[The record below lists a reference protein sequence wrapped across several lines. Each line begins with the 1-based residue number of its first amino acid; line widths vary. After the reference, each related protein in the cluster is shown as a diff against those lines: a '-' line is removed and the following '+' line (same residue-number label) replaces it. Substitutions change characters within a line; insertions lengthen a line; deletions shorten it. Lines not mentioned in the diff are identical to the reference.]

1 MTLNFAILVT
11 LATLVTLVIPITLV
25 TMVHKY
31 YIAQCTSLLAPS
43 GALVFIMVYYIPSA
57 QPLFQIFQRSRG
69 L

>member
-31 YIAQCTSLLAPS
+31 YIAQCTSFVSTA
-43 GALVFIMVYYIPSA
+43 
-57 QPLFQIFQRSRG
+57 
-69 L
+69 